1 MWAMSARQ
9 SLLVA
14 ILAFVKQT
22 QAQGWP
28 YQGCY
33 TDNVLSRTLRG
44 EHFTDA
50 SSMSRSLCTLTCAH
64 RDFSYAGLEFGKE
77 CYCGYLLNPA
87 ATLTSDAEC
96 NMPCAGNPEED
107 CGAADRIS
115 VYYNGNPLPTIQPT
129 AGTFSYV
136 GCYTDSVSNRVLPF
150 QADFP
155 FGTDPDRCTAACKT
169 SGYKYAGLE
178 FGSECWCGKQLLAF
192 SFERGEPFIKVLGG
206 LASDVSV
213 RFPSGVTRRGA

>member
-1 MWAMSARQ
+1 
-9 SLLVA
+9 
-14 ILAFVKQT
+14 
-22 QAQGWP
+22 
-28 YQGCY
+28 
-33 TDNVLSRTLRG
+33 
-44 EHFTDA
+44 
-50 SSMSRSLCTLTCAH
+50 MSRSLCTLTCAH

-136 GCYTDSVSNRVLPF
+136 GCYTSVYPSLPTSPPPLNTLTHARISNNRDSVSNRVLPF

-178 FGSECWCGKQLLAF
+178 FGSECC
-192 SFERGEPFIKVLGG
+192 ELGFHPIVAYYVHR
-206 LASDVSV
+206 LSRVW
-213 RFPSGVTRRGA
+213 